1 MRNRVL
7 KNAGW
12 IIGCQIIQS
21 MIRLVIGLMTARY
34 LGPAG
39 YGVISYAASVAA
51 FVTPIMQIGFRNTLV
66 KELVDEPGQEGR
78 ILGSA
83 LIMNM
88 ISAVLC
94 IIGSVSFV
102 MLVHAG
108 ERETVIVCALYS
120 LSLLFQAAETMQ
132 YWFQTRLLSRYSS
145 VAALAAYSAVSVYK
159 IWLLVTKKDVVWFA
173 LSVGIEY
180 LLLSLLLL
188 LLYVKAG
195 GQRLCVDWH
204 TGKKLLSRSK
214 YYILP
219 ALMVMAFQHTD
230 RIMIRLMIGERET
243 GFYAAA
249 ITCVGMSSFVF
260 SAILDSARPV
270 ILEEKQRNPALYERR
285 IIQLYSI
292 ITCLSVAQ
300 SVGMTLLARPLVCLL
315 YGAEYAETAGIL
327 AVAVWYVAFGY
338 FGSVRNIWILAENK
352 QKYLSAINGAGVL
365 ANILLNL
372 CLIPL
377 WGATGAAVASVITQF
392 FTNVIVGFIC
402 KPMAESNRLMIRGLH
417 PRVLLELLDTAIH
430 RR

>member
-39 YGVISYAASVAA
+39 YGVISYAVSVAA
-51 FVTPIMQIGFRNTLV
+51 FVTPIMQIGFSNTLV
-66 KELVDEPGQEGR
+66 KEFVDEPGQEGR

-108 ERETVIVCALYS
+108 DRETVIVCALYS
-120 LSLLFQAAETMQ
+120 LSLLFQAVETTQ
-132 YWFQTRLLSRYSS
+132 YWFQARLLSKYSS
-145 VAALAAYSAVSVYK
+145 VAYSVVSVYK

-173 LSVGIEY
+173 LSIGIECF
-180 LLLSLLLL
+180 LLSVLLL

-219 ALMVMAFQHTD
+219 ALMVMEFQHTD

-243 GFYAAA
+243 GLYAAA
-249 ITCVGMSSFVF
+249 MTCVGMSSFVF

-270 ILEEKQRNPALYERR
+270 ILEEKQRNQALYEKR

-300 SVGMTLLARPLVCLL
+300 SVGMTLLARPLVFLL
-315 YGAEYAETAGIL
+315 YGVEYAKTAGIL

-377 WGATGAAVASVITQF
+377 WGAAGAAVASVITQF
-392 FTNVIVGFIC
+392 FTNVIVGFVC
-402 KPMAESNRLMIRGLH
+402 KPMAESNRLMIWGLH
-417 PRVLLELLDTAIH
+417 PKVLFELLDTAIH
-430 RR
+430 RH

>member
-1 MRNRVL
+1 
-7 KNAGW
+7 
-12 IIGCQIIQS
+12 
-21 MIRLVIGLMTARY
+21 MTARY
-34 LGPAG
+34 LGPVG

-66 KELVDEPGQEGR
+66 KEFVDEPGQEGR

-108 ERETVIVCALYS
+108 DRETVIVCALYS
-120 LSLLFQAAETMQ
+120 LSLLFQAVETTQ
-132 YWFQTRLLSRYSS
+132 YWFQARLLSKYSS
-145 VAALAAYSAVSVYK
+145 VAALVAYSAVSVYK

-173 LSVGIEY
+173 LSIGIEY
-180 LLLSLLLL
+180 FLLSVLLLF
-188 LLYVKAG
+188 LYVKAG
-195 GQRLCVDWH
+195 GQRLCVDGH

-243 GFYAAA
+243 GLYAAA
-249 ITCVGMSSFVF
+249 MTCVGMSSFVF

-270 ILEEKQRNPALYERR
+270 ILEEKQRNQALYEKR

-300 SVGMTLLARPLVCLL
+300 SVGMTLLARPLVFLL
-315 YGAEYAETAGIL
+315 YGVEYAKTAGIL

-365 ANILLNL
+365 ANIFLNL

-377 WGATGAAVASVITQF
+377 WGAAGAAVASVITQF
-392 FTNVIVGFIC
+392 FTNVIVGFVC

-417 PRVLLELLDTAIH
+417 PKVLFELLDTAIH
-430 RR
+430 RH